1 MQIFNVTSILAGNM
15 DAIYA
20 RLVASLS
27 LRTQIPLN
35 YLALPDWAA
44 REQLFN
50 TGNATLGMM
59 CGLIYTHKSA
69 QFDLLA
75 APIMAAARY
84 HNQPVYFSDVI
95 VRADSPIH
103 HFADL
108 RGKRWAFNER
118 VSFSGHAI
126 VCAHLHQMGETHAYF
141 GSAIAV
147 GSHANAIRA
156 VLAGEAAAAAIDS
169 TVLERAK
176 VLDPNLV
183 GQLRHVATL
192 GPSPIPPIVIQ
203 KNAPPTIKQQL
214 SEALLTMHTDVDGRE
229 LLAEAG
235 IARFVAVHDADYDD
249 IRQKAATT
257 RWVTLSPAE
266 RERDFAH
273 PQHTAHDLEALE
285 YMRQTLLTNMP
296 NVNEIDTYF
305 FALNDQ
311 PAHRVVVI
319 DPQALKSRQA
329 LAVVG
334 FFGQRN
340 WQCPDSVVTAINKI
354 DVELVQG
361 LFRFAYAVSYSSM
374 KLPDG
379 NWGNL
384 IVLKDFEGIEKWRE
398 VQPHPYAT
406 DVLSPYFYDSVRL
419 HRGTMSHGLISP
431 ITLIGLKLYDFRD
444 QRTG

>member
-1 MQIFNVTSILAGNM
+1 M

-50 TGNATLGMM
+50 TGNATFGMM
-59 CGLIYTHKSA
+59 CGLIYTHKSS

-75 APIMAAARY
+75 APVMAATRY

-141 GSAIAV
+141 GSAIPV

-156 VLAGEAAAAAIDS
+156 VLAGEADAAAIDS
-169 TVLERAK
+169 TVIERAM
-176 VLDPNLV
+176 VLDPDLV
-183 GQLRHVATL
+183 GQLRHVAAL

-203 KNAPPTIKQQL
+203 KNAPLTVKQQL
-214 SEALLTMHTDVDGRE
+214 SEALLTMHTDPAGRE

-273 PQHTAHDLEALE
+273 PQHTPRDLSVLE
-285 YMRQTLLTNMP
+285 YMRQTLLANIS
-296 NVNEIDTYF
+296 NINDAGTYF
-305 FALNDQ
+305 FTLNSQ
-311 PAHRVVVI
+311 PTHRAIVI
-319 DPQALKSRQA
+319 DPQILQSEQS
-329 LAVVG
+329 LVVVG

-340 WQCPDSVVTAINKI
+340 WQCPDAVVTAIDRTDI
-354 DVELVQG
+354 ALVQG
-361 LFRFAYAVSYSSM
+361 LFQFDDAVSYSTL
-374 KLPDG
+374 KLDNG
-379 NWGNL
+379 NCGNL
-384 IVLKDFEGIEKWRE
+384 VVLKNFDGIKKWRE

-406 DVLSPYFYDSVRL
+406 DVLSPYYYDSVRL
-419 HRGTMSHGLISP
+419 HHGVMPRGLITP
-431 ITLIGLKLYDFRD
+431 IELTGLKLYDFRD
-444 QRTG
+444 MRTG